1 MHPMQT
7 NTARN
12 ELLIALRVLFEL
24 AQADI
29 SATETLLGDALQ
41 MRGVRLA
48 TILVT
53 LRHLGLVQKGSLR
66 LTMAGLV
73 TAVDQPRVLDLGEDN
88 PIVSAA

>member
-7 NTARN
+7 DTAQN
-12 ELLIALRVLFEL
+12 EFLTALRVLFEL

-29 SATETLLGDALQ
+29 TANETLLGDALG

-48 TILVT
+48 TVLVT
-53 LRHLGLVQKGSLR
+53 LRHLGLMQKGTLR

-73 TAVDQPRVLDLGEDN
+73 TAVDQPRVLDLGDDN